1 VSDARIRDV
10 VLETRGLTC
19 GYDGGVVLEGI
30 NLRLARGEFVG
41 LIGPNGS
48 GKTTLL
54 RGLTG
59 VLRPL
64 EGDVVLEGRSLRSYP
79 RREVARRLAVVPQ
92 MAPAPFEFTV
102 REIVQMGRTPHLGR
116 LQGERAVDREAVRR
130 ALELT
135 ETAAFADRPATEL
148 SGGELQRVVIARGLA
163 QESPIMLLDEP
174 VAFLDINHQAQIF
187 DLLARLNA
195 EEGRSI
201 LCVSHDLNLA
211 SEYCQRLVLL
221 SGGRHITDGPPEQVL
236 TEERIQGVYGCRVVV
251 DQGPGGHPRVTLLS
265 ERTQGHDAGTEADP

>member
-1 VSDARIRDV
+1 MNAASVREV
-10 VLETRGLTC
+10 VLEARELTC
-19 GYDGGVVLEGI
+19 AYDGRVVLQGV

-64 EGDVVLEGRSLRSYP
+64 AGDVSLEGRSLSKSP
-79 RREVARRLAVVPQ
+79 RRQVARRLAVVPQ

-116 LQGERAVDREAVRR
+116 LQGERAEDREAVRR

-148 SGGELQRVVIARGLA
+148 SGGELQRVIIARGLA

-187 DLLARLNA
+187 DLLARLNT

-221 SGGRHITDGPPEQVL
+221 SHGRHVTDGPPEQVL
-236 TEERIQGVYGCRVVV
+236 TQDRIEAVYGCQVVV
-251 DQGPGGHPRVTLLS
+251 DEGPGGHPRVTLLS
-265 ERTQGHDAGTEADP
+265 ERAQSRHPAGEADA

>member
-1 VSDARIRDV
+1 MNDADDRQF
-10 VLETRGLTC
+10 VLEARGLTC
-19 GYDGGVVLEGI
+19 AYDGSIVLQGV

-64 EGDVVLEGRSLRSYP
+64 EGEVILEGRSLRSYP

-92 MAPAPFEFTV
+92 MSPAPFEFTV

-116 LQGERAVDREAVRR
+116 LQGERAADREAVRR
-130 ALELT
+130 ALDLT
-135 ETAAFADRPATEL
+135 ETASFADRPATEL

-187 DLLARLNA
+187 DLLARLNT
-195 EEGRSI
+195 EQGRSI

-211 SEYCQRLVLL
+211 AEYCQRLVLL
-221 SGGRHITDGPPEQVL
+221 NRGRTVTDGPPEQVL
-236 TEERIQGVYGCRVVV
+236 TEERIEEVYGCQVVV
-251 DQGPGGHPRVTLLS
+251 DEGPGGHPRVTLLS
-265 ERTQGHDAGTEADP
+265 ARAQSPDREGEADP

>member
-1 VSDARIRDV
+1 MSDARIRDV

-211 SEYCQRLVLL
+211 SEYCERLVLL
-221 SGGRHITDGPPEQVL
+221 SGGRYVTDGPPEQVL